1 MKTLLGLILAS
12 LITTQAARAA
22 NLPTQCYQ
30 DAMGYVNS
38 KVRALS
44 PNVVSVGRLG
54 EPAATEYNA
63 SNGIADVHFE
73 IEAQYSNGAVAEYL
87 VVVPVQVDDEGG
99 CSVAGQASI
108 KRLN

>member
-12 LITTQAARAA
+12 LITAQVASAA
-22 NLPTQCYQ
+22 NLPSQCYQ
-30 DAMGYVNS
+30 DAMGYVNN

-44 PNVVSVGRLG
+44 PNVVSVGRVG

-63 SNGIADVHFE
+63 SNGLADVHFE
-73 IEAQYSNGAVAEYL
+73 IQAQYNNGTVADYL

-108 KRLN
+108 RRLN